1 MNCKILRTDLFLYAE
16 GSLPSDRMKTVESH
30 LEECEACRIFSEYLQ
45 ESLIVIAREKES
57 EHNPFLSTRILT
69 ELESVREIR
78 PLFKRKWVTAFAF
91 VTLLILAVIG
101 GINLGKLYSATIIS
115 HENELQEEMSYIDD
129 LEQEPIEMFFMTD
142 NNGSNE

>member
-1 MNCKILRTDLFLYAE
+1 MNCKILHNGLFLYAE

-30 LEECEACRIFSEYLQ
+30 LEECEGCRRFIEYLQ
-45 ESLIVIAREKES
+45 ESLMVIEREKES
-57 EHNPFLSTRILT
+57 DHNPFLSTRILA

-78 PLFKRKWVTAFAF
+78 PLFRRKWITAFAF
-91 VTLLILAVIG
+91 VTLLIVAVIG
-101 GINLGKLYSATIIS
+101 GLNLGKLYSLTIIP
-115 HENELQEEMSYIDD
+115 HTNELQEEMSYIDD